1 LPGPAVPPEAGFT
14 VEVQD
19 AVARITLNRPD
30 RRNPQTPDT
39 WTWLARVGSA
49 LPASVRVVVVAGA
62 GPSFSAGLDR
72 ALLGDGGGLA
82 ALARQSAAEADRV
95 IAGYQAGFAWLAE
108 PRLVSIAAVQGHAVG
123 AGFQLALACD
133 LRVAAAD
140 ATFTMAEPLL
150 SLVPDLGGT
159 KRLVELVGYSRAVH
173 ICLTGH
179 RIGAAEARDIG
190 LADTVVPADAL
201 DQAVDDTVT
210 AVLAVPRDAATE
222 TKALLRA
229 AGRRTQRDQE
239 AAERTAAYRR
249 LRDLAG
255 LVDER

>member
-1 LPGPAVPPEAGFT
+1 MPGPAVPPEAGFT

-49 LPASVRVVVVAGA
+49 LPGSVRVVVVAGA

-72 ALLGDGGGLA
+72 ALLGERGGLV
-82 ALARQSAAEADRV
+82 ALAGRGAEKVDR
-95 IAGYQAGFAWLAE
+95 IGSGYQAGFGWLAE
-108 PRLVSIAAVQGHAVG
+108 PRLVSIAAVQGHAIG

-133 LRVAAAD
+133 LRIAAAD
-140 ATFTMAEPLL
+140 AVFTMAEPRFG
-150 SLVPDLGGT
+150 LVPDLGGT
-159 KRLVELVGYSRAVH
+159 KRLVELVGYSRAAD
-173 ICLTGH
+173 ICLTG
-179 RIGAAEARDIG
+179 RRVAADEAHQMG
-190 LADTVVPADAL
+190 LVSSVVPADAL
-201 DQAVDDTVT
+201 APAVEDTVA
-210 AVLAVPRDAATE
+210 AVLAVPRDASIE

-229 AGRRTQRDQE
+229 AGAREQRGQE
-239 AAERTAAYRR
+239 AAERAAQYRR

-255 LVDER
+255 HVDER